1 MMKKLGNTSNPK
13 KFTCLLSDKIV
24 INLGEPAHTHGTMV
38 KTKSFPTLKIP
49 SLPGLNG
56 ASAPPPKF
64 GPVSSFTAPNK

>member
-1 MMKKLGNTSNPK
+1 
-13 KFTCLLSDKIV
+13 
-24 INLGEPAHTHGTMV
+24 
-38 KTKSFPTLKIP
+38 LKIP